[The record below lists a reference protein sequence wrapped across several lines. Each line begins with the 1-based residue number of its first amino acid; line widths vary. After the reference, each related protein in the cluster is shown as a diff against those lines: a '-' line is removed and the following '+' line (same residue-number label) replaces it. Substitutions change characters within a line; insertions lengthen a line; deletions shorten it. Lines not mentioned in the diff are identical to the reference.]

1 TGVRD
6 KMDCQPTTGHNLISL
21 IWTDMDYNGLKLGRC
36 FPHINA
42 SCLCIFWIIL
52 IPVTICGNL
61 LVIISISHFLQ
72 LHTPTNFL
80 LLSLAVADF
89 LVGLFV
95 LPFSFIFQIEFCW
108 YFGAIYCYVYQTLA
122 NLFDVAIVTHMA
134 LISIDRYIAVCNPFF
149 YSSEITLNV
158 TKVSIVVMWL
168 YSFVFTFTFLY
179 FGYVETEGC
188 EQTCLVNGYDFGPY
202 VFLIFIFII
211 PYSVMICSYTRIF
224 IVAKRH
230 SKAIKCLIE
239 KTQSVESSNSNTPKA
254 SETKAAKTL
263 GLVVGVFMICWLPL
277 TLFDFSVYD
286 YSILFVEIRDLLVL
300 ISEVSFGVNPILYA
314 FFYPWFRKA
323 LKIISS
329 FKIFR
334 PASSVINLF
343 KYLKSKL
350 SVKHLFPRSILFLPV
365 FDCSN
370 DILDGL
376 FRLHSAGHF
385 TNL

>member
-1 TGVRD
+1 VKHFLCDFGNTSCVR
-6 KMDCQPTTGHNLISL
+6 LIYDTEL
-21 IWTDMDYNGLKLGRC
+21 YKL
-36 FPHINA
+36 FY
-42 SCLCIFWIIL
+42 IFAFL
-52 IPVTICGNL
+52 LLFSTVFGNL
-61 LVIISISHFLQ
+61 LVIISISHFVQ
-72 LHTPTNFL
+72 LHTPTNL
-80 LLSLAVADF
+80 LILSLAAADF
-89 LVGLFV
+89 LTGFFV
-95 LPFSFIFQIEFCW
+95 MPITLIVLIDEFCW

-334 PASSVINLF
+334 PASSKTSNP
-343 KYLKSKL
+343 
-350 SVKHLFPRSILFLPV
+350 PRHGDDTL
-365 FDCSN
+365 
-370 DILDGL
+370 
-376 FRLHSAGHF
+376 SAGPSTCDVVTKVIPARHTIQYVEKYAGQF
-385 TNL
+385 TKNTFQI